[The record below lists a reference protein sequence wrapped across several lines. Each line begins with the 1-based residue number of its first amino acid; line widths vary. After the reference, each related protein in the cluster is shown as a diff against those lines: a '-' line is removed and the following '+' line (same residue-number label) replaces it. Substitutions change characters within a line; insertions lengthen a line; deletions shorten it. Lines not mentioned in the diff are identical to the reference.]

1 MNFGKFIW
9 LKAFKGQNLVCVF
22 ATDAEIWC
30 KLSGLQSKKLS
41 CRQVNVETLR
51 SWRARSTLVSAL
63 TIWSVKV
70 GCKELKGEKTG
81 YFVPNQ
87 PCPPPQLTA
96 QTRYYHHPQI
106 WPNWYIFKDSIQP
119 IRLLQLNYRT
129 IFNWQICSSM
139 QPDLK
144 RDCSP
149 QVPTTSQSPQQ
160 NCLFWSP
167 DHIGSDWHWIVK

>member
-87 PCPPPQLTA
+87 PCPTPKPSQVHPHLIATDSSNPLLSSSSHVTKLSHCQGLDSTNLSSTNLSSSTQLQNHFQLT
-96 QTRYYHHPQI
+96 
-106 WPNWYIFKDSIQP
+106 D
-119 IRLLQLNYRT
+119 
-129 IFNWQICSSM
+129 M
-139 QPDLK
+139 
-144 RDCSP
+144 
-149 QVPTTSQSPQQ
+149 
-160 NCLFWSP
+160 
-167 DHIGSDWHWIVK
+167 